1 MLLIGWILLFVMM
14 DDGLILIIFV
24 KGVDAPPRT
33 RTNKKKKATA
43 N

>member
-24 KGVDAPPRT
+24 KGVDAPQPT
-33 RTNKKKKATA
+33 DDEGGGYY
-43 N
+43 

>member
-33 RTNKKKKATA
+33 RTKKNKKATA